1 VHGWVAV
8 FFVAL
13 IFGACLGSTDWI
25 APGRAITVPP
35 LLFGK
40 LAAED
45 IARIG
50 VRDDDR
56 VPGRS

>member
-1 VHGWVAV
+1 MGCGLLRGVDIWGVPW
-8 FFVAL
+8 L
-13 IFGACLGSTDWI
+13 NRLD

-56 VPGRS
+56 VHGRS